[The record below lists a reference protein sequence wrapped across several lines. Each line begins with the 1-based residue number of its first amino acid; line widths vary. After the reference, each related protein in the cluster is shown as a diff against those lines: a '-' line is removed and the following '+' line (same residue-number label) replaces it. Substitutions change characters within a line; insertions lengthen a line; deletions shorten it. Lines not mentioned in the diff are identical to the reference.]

1 MLKTAASE
9 EEVPIDSFVDRY
21 RYKDFL
27 YSRNDQYKIVELHFF
42 EMQHLEKYPLIDYRK
57 VKLGDKFTIHY
68 DDGPSEIYIKSVI
81 I

>member
-1 MLKTAASE
+1 MAASE
-9 EEVPIDSFVDRY
+9 EEVPTDSFVDRY
-21 RYKDFL
+21 RYNDLL
-27 YSRNDQYKIVELHFF
+27 YSRNNQYKIVQLHFF

-68 DDGPSEIYIKSVI
+68 DDGPCEIYIKSVI